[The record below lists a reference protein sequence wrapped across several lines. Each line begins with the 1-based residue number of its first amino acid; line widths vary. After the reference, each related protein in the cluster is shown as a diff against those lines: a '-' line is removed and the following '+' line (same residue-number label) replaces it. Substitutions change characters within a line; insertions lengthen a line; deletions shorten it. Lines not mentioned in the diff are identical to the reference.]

1 VALIWHLGR
10 TERVPA
16 HLLRVYG
23 TDPRGEQHA
32 LPGWLRVDGA
42 RDDRHEYGE
51 RYGDAADPWAGAA
64 EVTLGRCGITPG
76 YWLAI
81 ALRGQPLSAA
91 LSSSASAA
99 R

>member
-1 VALIWHLGR
+1 
-10 TERVPA
+10 
-16 HLLRVYG
+16 
-23 TDPRGEQHA
+23 
-32 LPGWLRVDGA
+32 VDGA
-42 RDDRHEYGE
+42 GDDRHEYGE
-51 RYGDAADPWAGAA
+51 RYGDAADHGARAA
-64 EVTLGRCGITPG
+64 EVTLQRGCVTPA